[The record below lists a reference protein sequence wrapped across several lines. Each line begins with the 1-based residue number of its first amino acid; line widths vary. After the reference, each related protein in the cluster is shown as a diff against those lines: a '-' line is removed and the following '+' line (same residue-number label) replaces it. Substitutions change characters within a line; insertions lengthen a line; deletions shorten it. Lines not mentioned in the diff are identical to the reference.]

1 MGLSE
6 SLLPKRNLS
15 EKDRLRENRA
25 SIYQLVCMN
34 VLVYMRA
41 CACVITCVKYR
52 TGENKINVPEDIH
65 S

>member
-52 TGENKINVPEDIH
+52 TGEIK
-65 S
+65 